1 MEWLLYSVVTQLN
14 KERSLVQYRNYDF
27 TDLFHKVKRFS
38 TFSKKFTIHHS

>member
-14 KERSLVQYRNYDF
+14 KERSLVQYRKYDF

-38 TFSKKFTIHHS
+38 TFSKKS